1 MSGSGVQASICCGP
15 CRGQIAP
22 YCMRSIHAMASLT
35 LLCKS
40 TSPLSRVAP
49 AGSSLGRWMVLVLAM
64 LLASPAVVAAT
75 IYVWTD
81 DAGVVHMTDDWE
93 RIPPSMR
100 PRVAVHESSQPIPP
114 EAPASVE
121 STRPAPAPKPLAGKL
136 PPLEISPDIAEVP
149 GSSPPPSA
157 IAEPQVTHRHPL
169 RHHARPSLPHA
180 RPLLSPF
187 PLNVQLDPVDPDVVR
202 IGQSRVRKDALAYPR
217 MSLEDEAKFQARL
230 RALEQRRLSSPKSP
244 QARPPR
250 P

>member
-1 MSGSGVQASICCGP
+1 
-15 CRGQIAP
+15 
-22 YCMRSIHAMASLT
+22 
-35 LLCKS
+35 
-40 TSPLSRVAP
+40 
-49 AGSSLGRWMVLVLAM
+49 VLVLAM
-64 LLASPAVVAAT
+64 MLASPAGVAAA

-93 RIPPSMR
+93 RIPPTMR
-100 PRVAVHESSQPIPP
+100 PRVAVHESSEPVRPEPP
-114 EAPASVE
+114 VAVE
-121 STRPAPAPKPLAGKL
+121 STRPVPAPKPLAGKL
-136 PPLEISPDIAEVP
+136 PPLEISPDITELP
-149 GSSPPPSA
+149 GSSPAPSA

-202 IGQSRVRKDALAYPR
+202 IGQSRVRKDTLAYPR
-217 MSLEDEAKFQARL
+217 ISLEDEAKFQARL

-244 QARPPR
+244 QVRPPR